1 MVFIGMKL
9 LYILNETINK
19 KRLLKKL
26 EEMGFDK
33 EDALSE
39 LEYLVDYVENL
50 PEKVKLYRILSLD
63 DINDINKDELGSHYS
78 ISKKD
83 LVSSHSYVSEFG
95 EKKYLVS
102 VEVLKNLIDVQS
114 TLENRILYPN
124 EKEITIKNKGKGV
137 KILDIKE
144 I

>member
-1 MVFIGMKL
+1 MKL
-9 LYILNETINK
+9 LRILNETINK

-33 EDALSE
+33 EESVSE
-39 LEYLVDYVENL
+39 LENLIDYVNNL
-50 PEKVKLYRILSLD
+50 PETIKLFRILSVD
-63 DINDINKDELGSHYS
+63 DVEDINKDELGSHYS

-83 LVSSHSYVSEFG
+83 LVSSHTYVSKFG

-102 VEVLKNLIDVQS
+102 VEAPKKLIDIQS

-124 EKEITIKNKGKGV
+124 ELEITLKNKGKGV
-137 KILDIKE
+137 KILNIKKL
-144 I
+144 

>member
-1 MVFIGMKL
+1 MKL
-9 LYILNETINK
+9 LRILNETINK

-33 EDALSE
+33 EESVSE
-39 LEYLVDYVENL
+39 LENLIDYVNNL
-50 PEKVKLYRILSLD
+50 PETIKLFRILSVD
-63 DINDINKDELGSHYS
+63 DVEDINKDELGSHYS

-83 LVSSHSYVSEFG
+83 LVSSHTYVSEFG

-102 VEVLKNLIDVQS
+102 VEAPKKLIDIQS

-124 EKEITIKNKGKGV
+124 ELEITLKNKCKGV
-137 KILDIKE
+137 KILNIKKL
-144 I
+144 